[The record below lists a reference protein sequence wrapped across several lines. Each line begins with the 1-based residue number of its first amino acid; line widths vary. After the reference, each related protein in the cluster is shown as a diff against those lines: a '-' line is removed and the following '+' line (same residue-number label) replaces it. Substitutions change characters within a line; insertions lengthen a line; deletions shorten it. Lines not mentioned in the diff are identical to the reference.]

1 MAIQLLVVPATAG
14 KTACI
19 LDLGRTFREIAVGA
33 PISLEANV
41 IFHRTTAKVVEVHH
55 R

>member
-1 MAIQLLVVPATAG
+1 MAIQLLSVPATAG

-19 LDLGRTFREIAVGA
+19 LDLGRTFKEIAVGA
-33 PISLEANV
+33 PISLEANL
-41 IFHRTTAKVVEVHH
+41 IFHRTTAKVVQVQY

>member
-1 MAIQLLVVPATAG
+1 MAIQLLIAPATAG

-19 LDLGRTFREIAVGA
+19 LDLGCTFREIAVGA
-33 PISLEANV
+33 PISLEANF